1 MEELSI
7 IQKQFD
13 AYRSQLLELNMT
25 RGQPSDADLDLS
37 LRMIDVLDREDFVT
51 PSGTDLRNYP
61 GGIAGLPEAR
71 ALFCDHIG
79 VAPDEII
86 MGNNSSLELMTSILQ
101 WALIRGV
108 ASSDSPW
115 MGQSP
120 KMIVTVPGY
129 DRHFKLLDSLGFDLV
144 GVDINEHGPDID
156 AVEKIAVAD
165 STVKGIFFVPTYS
178 NPTGDTISQAVAER
192 LVAMPTAAADFTI
205 FGDDAYAVHHL
216 EDEPEAV
223 PNLLAE
229 AKAVGN
235 AERVILF
242 GSTSKVTFAS
252 AGLSFLGMSVVNM
265 AYWTNL
271 LGLQS
276 IGPNKFEQWRH
287 VQFLEKYPGGPK
299 GLMRDHAKII
309 KPKFDAVD
317 RILTEE
323 LGASGLA
330 TWTKPKGGYFVSFNT
345 THPVAKR
352 VVDLAAEIG
361 VAFTPAGA
369 TYPGGVDPSNSN
381 IRLAPT
387 RPPLAEVEEATHV
400 FATCVKLASAEYL
413 SHSSNSSGG

>member
-1 MEELSI
+1 MEDISA

-13 AYRSQLLELNMT
+13 AYKSKSLNLNMT
-25 RGQPSDADLDLS
+25 RGQPSDADFDLS
-37 LRMIDVLDREDFVT
+37 LQLIDILDREDFIT
-51 PSGTDLRNYP
+51 PSGIDLRNYP
-61 GGIAGLPEAR
+61 GGITGLPEAR
-71 ALFCDHIG
+71 ALFCEHLG
-79 VAPDEII
+79 VAPDEIVI
-86 MGNNSSLELMTSILQ
+86 GNNSSLELMTSILQ

-108 ASSDSPW
+108 YNSDGPW

-129 DRHFKLLDSLGFDLV
+129 DRHFKLLDSLGFELV
-144 GVDINEHGPDID
+144 GVDINEQGPDID
-156 AVEKIAVAD
+156 AVEKIAATD

-178 NPTGDTISQAVAER
+178 NPTGDTISQEVAER
-192 LVAMPTAAADFTI
+192 LVSMPTAAADFTI

-216 EDEPEAV
+216 EDDPDGI

-229 AKAVGN
+229 AKKVGT

-242 GSTSKVTFAS
+242 GSTSKVTFAG
-252 AGLSFLGMSVVNM
+252 AGLSFVGMSVANM
-265 AYWTNL
+265 AYWTKL

-287 VQFLEKYPGGPK
+287 VQFLEKYPGGIN
-299 GLMRDHAKII
+299 GLMREHAKII

-317 RILTEE
+317 QILTEE
-323 LGASGLA
+323 LAGEALA
-330 TWTKPKGGYFVSFNT
+330 TWTNPKGGYFISFST
-345 THPVAKR
+345 KYPIAER
-352 VVDLAAEIG
+352 VVELAAELG

-369 TYPGGVDPSNSN
+369 TYPGGVDPSNTN

-387 RPPLAEVEEATHV
+387 RPPLAEVEEATRV

-413 SHSSNSSGG
+413 SA